1 MYPSHANRAHQTYLN
16 NAVSTK
22 SQGQLIIMLYDG
34 AIKFIEQAQ
43 TDIEIGHIEEAN
55 KNLIKAQNI
64 LNELMVTLNFD
75 AEEISNQLMSLYQF
89 LYEQLIQANIKKD
102 SGLLTSVKEILTD
115 LSETWKK
122 II

>member
-22 SQGQLIIMLYDG
+22 SQGQLIIMLYEG

-43 TDIEIGHIEEAN
+43 NAIEIGHIEEAN

-102 SGLLTSVKEILTD
+102 SGLLSSVKEILKD

>member
-22 SQGQLIIMLYDG
+22 SQGQLIIMLYEG

-43 TDIEIGHIEEAN
+43 GAIEIGHIEEAN

-75 AEEISNQLMSLYQF
+75 AAEISNQLMSLYQF
-89 LYEQLIQANIKKD
+89 LYEQLIQANLKKD
-102 SGLLTSVKEILTD
+102 SGLLTSVKEILKD

>member
-43 TDIEIGHIEEAN
+43 TAIEIGHIEEAN

-75 AEEISNQLMSLYQF
+75 AEEISKQLMSLYQF
-89 LYEQLIQANIKKD
+89 LYEQLIQANIRKD
-102 SGLLTSVKEILTD
+102 SGLLSSVKEILTD

>member
-43 TDIEIGHIEEAN
+43 AAIEIGHIEEAN

-89 LYEQLIQANIKKD
+89 LYEQLIQANLKKD

>member
-43 TDIEIGHIEEAN
+43 TAIEIGHIEEAN

-75 AEEISNQLMSLYQF
+75 AEEISNQLMLLYQF

-102 SGLLTSVKEILTD
+102 SGLLTSVKEILKD

>member
-43 TDIEIGHIEEAN
+43 TAIEIGHIEEAN

-75 AEEISNQLMSLYQF
+75 AEEISNQLMLLYQF

-102 SGLLTSVKEILTD
+102 SGLLSSVKEILKD

>member
-43 TDIEIGHIEEAN
+43 TAIEIGHIEEAN

-75 AEEISNQLMSLYQF
+75 AEEISKQLMSLYQF

-102 SGLLTSVKEILTD
+102 SGLLSSVKEILKD

>member
-1 MYPSHANRAHQTYLN
+1 MHPSHANRAHQTYLN

-22 SQGQLIIMLYDG
+22 SQGQLIIMLYEG

-43 TDIEIGHIEEAN
+43 TAIEIGHIEEAN

-102 SGLLTSVKEILTD
+102 SGLLSSVKEILKD

>member
-43 TDIEIGHIEEAN
+43 TAIEIGHIEEAN

-102 SGLLTSVKEILTD
+102 SGLLSSVKEILKD